1 MTKNRFLPIITY
13 GIVTSLICIACGSEK
28 PVRKESNNGFQ
39 TPEFAPD
46 SKPRIRIE
54 HRSETDISCVDSSKI
69 NREEICYDLYDP
81 VCGCDNVTYSN
92 DCHARKNGV
101 LKWAQGACK

>member
-1 MTKNRFLPIITY
+1 MTKSHFSLIITY
-13 GIVTSLICIACGSEK
+13 GIVISLIFTACGSEK

-46 SKPRIRIE
+46 SKPKLKIE
-54 HRSETDISCVDSSKI
+54 DRSEMDISCVDSSKI

-81 VCGCDNVTYSN
+81 VCGCDSVTYSN
-92 DCHARKNGV
+92 ECHARKNGV
-101 LKWAQGACK
+101 LKWAHGACK